1 MSKPVL
7 KIATPREKIR
17 QEQDKFAVDALDNKK
32 KGGKLTLEDV
42 YDLNRLI
49 LKQLQEL
56 GVKSRG

>member
-7 KIATPREKIR
+7 KIATTREKIQ
-17 QEQDKFAVDALDNKK
+17 QEQDKFAVDTLDSKK